1 MKNSSLKTKMAFIGA
16 CLASALL
23 LSACSGDEPAD
34 NGGGTDSGVT
44 PVIELT
50 AEANEAAAAVRD
62 FNIDFF
68 RNVALAD
75 DYKGKNVACSPLS
88 ANMLLCMLS
97 NAASDETAAEI
108 ASVLGYSGTDELNEL
123 YATLATKLP
132 SLDPKAQ
139 LAFANSV
146 WYEQEFT
153 LTPTFSNIAQEY
165 YKADIFRRDM
175 TGQSP
180 KVKDEIN
187 SWVNNKTR
195 GLISDIK
202 VPFPV
207 YTTLINATYFKAA
220 WKNAFKAENTKK
232 ATFHGQDGDSQIDM
246 MNREGGYLYER
257 TADYE
262 AVELPFGA
270 GAFNASFILPSGDIE
285 ELIESDALK
294 GLWSYDPGAQNID
307 ISLPRFKIAEDEEL
321 KLTGILYD
329 MGVKSLVKP
338 GNLNLFI
345 ESPEAESISV
355 CQKTS
360 VEFNEQGAEAAAV
373 TWAMGEISAGYI
385 PVTFDRPFIFL
396 ITEKSTKTIL
406 FAGKI
411 MDL

>member
-1 MKNSSLKTKMAFIGA
+1 MKKIFIFMSVT
-16 CLASALL
+16 LAGLL
-23 LSACSGDEPAD
+23 TACSGDEPAD

-123 YATLATKLP
+123 YATLAAKLP

-175 TGQSP
+175 TGKSP
-180 KVKDEIN
+180 NVKEEIN
-187 SWVNNKTR
+187 SWVNDKTR
-195 GLISDIK
+195 GLIRDITVK
-202 VPFPV
+202 LPV
-207 YTTLINATYFKAA
+207 YSALINATYFKAE
-220 WKNAFKAENTKK
+220 WKYVFKTKNTKK
-232 ATFHGQDGDSQIDM
+232 ATFHGQNGDSQIDM

-270 GAFNASFILPSGDIE
+270 GAFNATFILPSGDIE

-294 GLWSYDPGAQNID
+294 ELWSYEPHNRGID
-307 ISLPRFKIAEDEEL
+307 ISLPRFKIAENKEIDL
-321 KLTGILYD
+321 NDILHD
-329 MGVKSLVKP
+329 MGVKSLLAP
-338 GNLNLFI
+338 GRVNLFN
-345 ESPEAESISV
+345 EPLSEV
-355 CQKTS
+355 GFLVRQKTS
-360 VEFNEQGAEAAAV
+360 VEFNEQGAEAATITSGHLVNASP
-373 TWAMGEISAGYI
+373 GFR

-396 ITEKSTKTIL
+396 ITEKSTNSIL

-411 MDL
+411 MNL

>member
-1 MKNSSLKTKMAFIGA
+1 MKNSSPKTKMAFIGA

-34 NGGGTDSGVT
+34 NGGSTDGGVT

-75 DYKGKNVACSPLS
+75 NYKGKNVACSPLS

-175 TGQSP
+175 TGKSP
-180 KVKDEIN
+180 NVKEEIN
-187 SWVNNKTR
+187 SWVNDKTR
-195 GLISDIK
+195 GLIRDITVK
-202 VPFPV
+202 FPV
-207 YTTLINATYFKAA
+207 YSALINATYFKAE
-220 WKNAFKAENTKK
+220 WKYVFKTKNTKK
-232 ATFHGQDGDSQIDM
+232 ATFHGHSGDSQIDM

-270 GAFNASFILPSGDIE
+270 GAFNATFILPSGDIE

-294 GLWSYDPGAQNID
+294 GLWSYDPRAQNID
-307 ISLPRFKIAEDEEL
+307 LSLPRFKITEDEEID
-321 KLTGILYD
+321 LTGILCD

-338 GNLNLFI
+338 GKLNLFI

-355 CQKTS
+355 RQKTS

-385 PVTFDRPFIFL
+385 TVTFDRPFIFL
-396 ITEKSTKTIL
+396 ITEKSTNSIL
-406 FAGKI
+406 FAEKI

>member
-1 MKNSSLKTKMAFIGA
+1 MKRIFIFMSVA
-16 CLASALL
+16 LAGM

-68 RNVALAD
+68 RSVALAD

-88 ANMLLCMLS
+88 ATMLLSMLS

-108 ASVLGYSGTDELNEL
+108 ASVLGYSDTDELNEL
-123 YATLATKLP
+123 YATLAIELP

-146 WYEQEFT
+146 WYEQKFT

-175 TGQSP
+175 TGKSSN
-180 KVKDEIN
+180 VKDEIN
-187 SWVNNKTR
+187 SWVTDKTR
-195 GLISDIK
+195 GLICNIK
-202 VPFPV
+202 IPFPV
-207 YTTLINATYFKAA
+207 YSALINATYFKAA
-220 WKNAFKAENTKK
+220 WKNAFKARNTKK
-232 ATFHGQDGDSQIDM
+232 ATFHGQNGDSQIDM

-270 GAFNASFILPSGDIE
+270 GAFNATFILPSGDIE
-285 ELIESDALK
+285 EFIESDALNT
-294 GLWSYDPGAQNID
+294 LWSYEPHNRGID
-307 ISLPRFKIAEDEEL
+307 ISLPRFKIAENKDID
-321 KLTGILYD
+321 LTDILHD
-329 MGVKSLVKP
+329 MGVKSLLKP
-338 GNLNLFI
+338 GWVNLFN
-345 ESPEAESISV
+345 EPLPEV
-355 CQKTS
+355 GFLVRQKTS
-360 VEFNEQGAEAAAV
+360 VEFNEQGAEAATITSGLMAD
-373 TWAMGEISAGYI
+373 TSPGFTPLS
-385 PVTFDRPFIFL
+385 FDRPFIFL
-396 ITEKSTKTIL
+396 ITEKSTKSIL

>member
-1 MKNSSLKTKMAFIGA
+1 MSIA
-16 CLASALL
+16 LAGM

-34 NGGGTDSGVT
+34 TGGGTDGGVT

-88 ANMLLCMLS
+88 ATMLLSMLS

-175 TGQSP
+175 TGKSP
-180 KVKDEIN
+180 NVKEEIN
-187 SWVNNKTR
+187 SWVNDKTR
-195 GLISDIK
+195 GLIRDITVK
-202 VPFPV
+202 FPL
-207 YTTLINATYFKAA
+207 YSALINATYFKAE
-220 WKNAFKAENTKK
+220 WKYVFKTKNTKK
-232 ATFHGQDGDSQIDM
+232 ATFHGHSGDSQIDM

-270 GAFNASFILPSGDIE
+270 GAFNATFILPSGDIE

-294 GLWSYDPGAQNID
+294 ELWSYEPHNRGID
-307 ISLPRFKIAEDEEL
+307 ISLPRFKIAEDKEID
-321 KLTGILYD
+321 LTDILHD
-329 MGVKSLVKP
+329 MGVKSLLAP
-338 GNLNLFI
+338 GRVNLFN
-345 ESPEAESISV
+345 EPLSEV
-355 CQKTS
+355 GFLVRQKTS
-360 VEFNEQGAEAAAV
+360 VEFNEQGAEAATITSGLMV
-373 TWAMGEISAGYI
+373 DTSPGYTT
-385 PVTFDRPFIFL
+385 VTFDRPFIFL
-396 ITEKSTKTIL
+396 ITEKSTNSIL

-411 MDL
+411 MNL

>member
-1 MKNSSLKTKMAFIGA
+1 MKIPSPKTKLVFVGT

-23 LSACSGDEPAD
+23 LTACSGDEPAD

-68 RNVALAD
+68 RNVALSD
-75 DYKGKNVACSPLS
+75 DYKDKNVACSPLS

-97 NAASDETAAEI
+97 NAASDEAATEI

-123 YATLATKLP
+123 YATLAAKLP

-153 LTPTFSNIAQEY
+153 LTSTFSNIAQEY

-175 TGQSP
+175 TGMSP
-180 KVKDEIN
+180 NVKDEIN
-187 SWVNNKTR
+187 SWVNDKTR
-195 GLISDIK
+195 GLIRDIT
-202 VPFPV
+202 VTFPV

-220 WKNAFKAENTKK
+220 WKDAFKAENTKK
-232 ATFHGQDGDSQIDM
+232 ATFHGQNGDSQIDM
-246 MNREGGYLYER
+246 MNREGGYLYEH

-270 GAFNASFILPSGDIE
+270 GAFNATFILPSGDIE
-285 ELIESDALK
+285 KLIESDALK
-294 GLWSYDPGAQNID
+294 GLWAYDPQAQNID
-307 ISLPRFKIAEDEEL
+307 LSLPRFKIAEDEEIE
-321 KLTGILYD
+321 LTGILYD
-329 MGVKSLVKP
+329 MGVKSLLEP
-338 GNLNLFI
+338 GKLNLFI
-345 ESPEAESISV
+345 ESPEAGSIKV
-355 CQKTS
+355 RQKTS

-373 TWAMGEISAGYI
+373 TWSIGEISSYYT
-385 PVTFDRPFIFL
+385 PLSFDRPFIFL
-396 ITEKSTKTIL
+396 ITEKSTNSIL